1 MEEKIKNKIE
11 NQTIV
16 RKYETM
22 VRNIGHK
29 HTTLQFRSMRTVQK

>member
-22 VRNIGHK
+22 VPNIGHK